1 MVKSST
7 LQTASEKK
15 TTKSATKPA
24 AKKTAAR
31 VQSSTLTKAAAAK
44 SAIDATP
51 KPVVVTSS
59 SVLVTDPALKKKELI
74 DTVTERSGIKKKDA
88 KPVIEAM
95 LEVLGETL
103 AEGREMNLQPLG
115 KIKIN
120 RTKEVQG
127 GNVLIVKVRQSSRVP
142 GSGRA
147 SDVDAAG

>member
-1 MVKSST
+1 M
-7 LQTASEKK
+7 
-15 TTKSATKPA
+15 
-24 AKKTAAR
+24 
-31 VQSSTLTKAAAAK
+31 
-44 SAIDATP
+44 
-51 KPVVVTSS
+51 
-59 SVLVTDPALKKKELI
+59 VTDPALKKKELI

-147 SDVDAAG
+147 PDVDAAG